1 MKKYIFISLLLIT
14 GCEVGNPE
22 VDKIIKAKSKVRSMV
37 NYPDTLD
44 FHDLQTSVSGNKVTL
59 TFSAKN
65 AFGVPSTYTKT
76 ISVE

>member
-1 MKKYIFISLLLIT
+1 MKKYIFISLLLIA